1 MKLING
7 SVDVKSRIKLR
18 VDLDELL
25 VPERKTLLPVRSA
38 LGLHGA
44 KSNPLLP
51 PKEFFE
57 SFLPHPNIASPVS
70 NVSTQK
76 SHPANLPEESGWR
89 NADGSYILEGEWIEA
104 LPEPGDT
111 RPRSNV
117 VLLYCH
123 GGGFVFC
130 SATFHRQLLAR
141 MTLEFG
147 PGARAFVV
155 DYRLAPEH
163 PFPAAIHDMYAA
175 YLYLT
180 QPNHPAVRLVERQ
193 RHYTAA
199 LHHVPVDP
207 ANIVLAGDSAG
218 AALITGFKLY
228 IRDYV
233 QPSLPYKLKM
243 PSATVLISGWMDIST
258 SMPAASEHHTH
269 CYTPAMMGV
278 SPVNRQE
285 FDALSKQ
292 TGTFDRLRDDVRLMA
307 HRLHQYNK
315 GSSETRIRI
324 EVYRDMLHVHQW
336 FEFLPLAAHALKN
349 IVAFVEDSQKRNWA
363 LQAAQPYHGSEPE
376 ETKGPSGK
384 EGQQQHRHHQEHQ
397 IYHHTRKGSSSF
409 VIKASSS
416 SMTLT
421 DTTEDM
427 DCQKTTLLQTSS
439 TRVQACMVTAATTR
453 ENTEWII
460 VELDGRETFS
470 KEGTP
475 IEVLEASW
483 RGVQI
488 C

>member
-25 VPERKTLLPVRSA
+25 APERKTLLPVRSA

-57 SFLPHPNIASPVS
+57 SFLSRPNIASPAS

-111 RPRSNV
+111 RPR
-117 VLLYCH
+117 
-123 GGGFVFC
+123 
-130 SATFHRQLLAR
+130 R
-141 MTLEFG
+141 
-147 PGARAFVV
+147 ARAFVV

-218 AALITGFKLY
+218 AALVTGFKLY
-228 IRDYV
+228 MRDYV

-243 PSATVLISGWMDIST
+243 PSATVLIS
-258 SMPAASEHHTH
+258 
-269 CYTPAMMGV
+269 
-278 SPVNRQE
+278 
-285 FDALSKQ
+285 Q

-307 HRLHQYNK
+307 HRLHQHNK

-324 EVYRDMLHVHQW
+324 EIYRDMLHVHQW

-363 LQAAQPYHGSEPE
+363 LQAGQPYHGNEPE

-384 EGQQQHRHHQEHQ
+384 ESQQQHRHHQEHQ

-475 IEVLEASW
+475 IEVLEACW
-483 RGVQI
+483 RGAQI